1 MSDTPRTDEMFSTET
16 ALSDGELVVPIS
28 FARQL
33 ERENAALRNEVARL
47 NNQTNWVCSCGGTD
61 CAGQRENTA
70 LREDRDRLDSGTIV
84 LPVRGEPVCFVGTD
98 LRAAIDAGMR
108 KAQP

>member
-33 ERENAALRNEVARL
+33 ERENAALRKDKE
-47 NNQTNWVCSCGGTD
+47 
-61 CAGQRENTA
+61 
-70 LREDRDRLDSGTIV
+70 RLDWLERRSVSRLDWVMTLFETNNIA
-84 LPVRGEPVCFVGTD
+84 VRE
-98 LRAAIDAGMR
+98 AIDAAR
-108 KAQP
+108 KEAQP

>member
-33 ERENAALRNEVARL
+33 ERENAALNETARKHVAAYYEL
-47 NNQTNWVCSCGGTD
+47 LD
-61 CAGQRENTA
+61 ENTA
-70 LREDRDRLDSGTIV
+70 LRKQLKE
-84 LPVRGEPVCFVGTD
+84 
-98 LRAAIDAGMR
+98 
-108 KAQP
+108 AQP